1 MNFIDDGQGSARDGC
16 FMIFFASDDS
26 GARRYIQSFMEYYPN
41 FENLIFCGHNY
52 PEFFDDEQLKRFNLI
67 LTGAAFGANTIDKQ
81 LWRKAKAL
89 GLKSTAFIEH
99 WSWYAERFI
108 EGGIWI
114 TPDEIL
120 VNDNLAFSEAVSA
133 GLPQERLITI
143 GNPHLE
149 KIVNS
154 SRIYKTNG
162 TGLRDAL
169 AISGNTEVV
178 LFLSEQLQMDFGH
191 AKVSALGYTEY
202 EALSIIL
209 ETLQPNQKLYIKL
222 HPSEKPDKYLEFI
235 PEDQVIGRCE
245 LEDLL
250 GFADHVVGMATML
263 LIELS
268 LLGERVISLRP
279 NSKKIICR

>member
-1 MNFIDDGQGSARDGC
+1 M
-16 FMIFFASDDS
+16 
-26 GARRYIQSFMEYYPN
+26 
-41 FENLIFCGHNY
+41 
-52 PEFFDDEQLKRFNLI
+52 
-67 LTGAAFGANTIDKQ
+67 
-81 LWRKAKAL
+81 

-108 EGGIWI
+108 EGGCWI

-120 VNDNLAFSEAVSA
+120 VNDNLAFSDAVSA
-133 GLPQERLITI
+133 GLSQEQLITI

-149 KIVNS
+149 KIADS
-154 SRIYKTNG
+154 SGSYKANG

-178 LFLSEQLQMDFGH
+178 LFLSEELQMDFGN
-191 AKVSALGYTEY
+191 ATVSPLGYTEY

-209 ETLQPNQKLYIKL
+209 ETLKPNQKLYIKL
-222 HPSEKPDKYLEFI
+222 HPSEKPDKYLEFL
-235 PEDQVIGRCE
+235 PENQIICRCE

-263 LIELS
+263 LIEMS

-279 NSKKIICR
+279 NSKQSFVGETYGLTIGAQDKFTLRLAMENQNPRHKPNSFMKGASSRLKDYLVEYLA